1 MARKW
6 SKFPYP
12 DKAIERDDAAVKK
25 AWARL
30 HRGDAEAA
38 AEGCRGARGVD
49 RVPRRATSPTRST
62 RARRRAARASTPR

>member
-12 DKAIERDDAAVKK
+12 DKAIERDDAAVRK

-30 HRGDAEAA
+30 HRGDAEPTPKR
-38 AEGCRGARGVD
+38 RGSTA
-49 RVPRRATSPTRST
+49 PRTR
-62 RARRRAARASTPR
+62 